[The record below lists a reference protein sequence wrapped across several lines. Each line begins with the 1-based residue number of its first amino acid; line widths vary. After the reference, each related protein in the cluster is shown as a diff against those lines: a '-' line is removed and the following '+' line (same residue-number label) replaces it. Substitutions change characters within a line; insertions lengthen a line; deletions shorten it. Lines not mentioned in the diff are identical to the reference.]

1 MVQVANGDAANKAMA
16 ITSQESQV
24 EAPPHDSL
32 LAVKNLKKSYGEI
45 EVLHGIDFDL
55 RRGEIHAIL
64 GENGAG
70 KSTLV
75 KCLSGFEARN
85 DGHLYV
91 NTKQEFSGSDN
102 SVVPSIMTDNA
113 DTAQSIAA
121 RDWTHA
127 SAEAAGVVLIH
138 QEFNLAEQLS
148 VAENIFL
155 GSELCGKGLA
165 SLFLDKK
172 KMNDLSRDYLATLH
186 CTIDPTTLVSS
197 LSVADKQM
205 VEIAKTLAKDARVL
219 ILDEPTAVLTQKEST
234 ALFELID
241 RLRGRGVGIIYIS
254 HKLEEIE
261 RIADRITV
269 IRDGDLVGCYPTA
282 TLSKDDMARLMVG
295 RELSSLYPKVPAP
308 DELASVALSIHG
320 LHVAGASAPENFE
333 LRRGEILAF
342 SGLVGSGRTALF
354 ETLVGLR
361 PAQLGSE
368 SKIFVHGEEVRLNSF
383 ADARAHGVAYLT
395 KDRKGSGLL
404 LNKGLREN
412 FSLYALAHFAGI
424 IIDTRAEQSA
434 FEKAV
439 DRFDIRMRDTGVVA
453 GNLSGGNQQKLL
465 LAKMLETTPDI
476 VIVDEPTRGIDIGT
490 KSQIYHF
497 LAELAAAGK
506 AVIIISSDMSEVIGM
521 AHRVAVMHQGNIVG
535 VLSGN
540 EITEHEIMRYA
551 TGLKAA
557 AA

>member
-91 NTKQEFSGSDN
+91 NTKQEFSDSDN

-269 IRDGDLVGCYPTA
+269 IRDGDLVGCYPAA

-320 LHVAGASAPENFE
+320 MHVAGASAPENFE

>member
-269 IRDGDLVGCYPTA
+269 IRDGDLVGCYPAA

-295 RELSSLYPKVPAP
+295 RELSSLYPKLPAP

-320 LHVAGASAPENFE
+320 LHVAGVSAPENFE

>member
-269 IRDGDLVGCYPTA
+269 IRDGDLVGCYPAA

-320 LHVAGASAPENFE
+320 LHVAGVSAPENFE

-383 ADARAHGVAYLT
+383 TDARAHGVAYLT

>member
-55 RRGEIHAIL
+55 RRGEVHAIL

-269 IRDGDLVGCYPTA
+269 IRDGDLVGCYPAA

-383 ADARAHGVAYLT
+383 TDARAHGVAYLT

>member
-55 RRGEIHAIL
+55 RRGEVHAIL

-269 IRDGDLVGCYPTA
+269 IRDGDLVGCYPAA

-320 LHVAGASAPENFE
+320 LHVAGVSAPENFE

-383 ADARAHGVAYLT
+383 TDARAHGVAYLT

>member
-55 RRGEIHAIL
+55 RGGEVHAIL

-269 IRDGDLVGCYPTA
+269 IRDGDLVGCYPAA

-295 RELSSLYPKVPAP
+295 RELSSLYPKLPAP

-342 SGLVGSGRTALF
+342 SGLVGSGRRRF
-354 ETLVGLR
+354 
-361 PAQLGSE
+361 
-368 SKIFVHGEEVRLNSF
+368 SKRLWVC
-383 ADARAHGVAYLT
+383 AR
-395 KDRKGSGLL
+395 
-404 LNKGLREN
+404 
-412 FSLYALAHFAGI
+412 
-424 IIDTRAEQSA
+424 
-434 FEKAV
+434 
-439 DRFDIRMRDTGVVA
+439 
-453 GNLSGGNQQKLL
+453 LS
-465 LAKMLETTPDI
+465 
-476 VIVDEPTRGIDIGT
+476 
-490 KSQIYHF
+490 
-497 LAELAAAGK
+497 
-506 AVIIISSDMSEVIGM
+506 
-521 AHRVAVMHQGNIVG
+521 
-535 VLSGN
+535 
-540 EITEHEIMRYA
+540 
-551 TGLKAA
+551 
-557 AA
+557 

>member
-269 IRDGDLVGCYPTA
+269 IRDGDLVGCYPAA

-383 ADARAHGVAYLT
+383 TDARAHGVAYLT

>member
-1 MVQVANGDAANKAMA
+1 MGQVITGDVVNTPITYEADEALNDAARLG
-16 ITSQESQV
+16 
-24 EAPPHDSL
+24 PL
-32 LAVKNLKKSYGEI
+32 LAVQSLRKSYGDI

-55 RRGEIHAIL
+55 RRGEVHAIL

-75 KCLSGFEARN
+75 KCLAGFEPRN
-85 DGHLYV
+85 GGELYV
-91 NTKQEFSGSDN
+91 NAMQKFTDAGSASSLPASADN
-102 SVVPSIMTDNA
+102 PVSTQSVAV
-113 DTAQSIAA
+113 
-121 RDWTHA
+121 REWTHGA
-127 SAEAAGVVLIH
+127 AEAAGVVLIH

-155 GSELCGKGLA
+155 GNEIRLKSVA
-165 SLFLDKK
+165 SFFLDRKQ
-172 KMNDLSRDYLATLH
+172 MRDLSRDYLATLH
-186 CTIDPTTLVSS
+186 CTIDPDTLVSN

-205 VEIAKTLAKDARVL
+205 VEIAKTLAKDARIL
-219 ILDEPTAVLTQKEST
+219 ILDEPTAVLTQKESA

-241 RLRGRGVGIIYIS
+241 RLRERGVGIIYIS

-269 IRDGDLVGCYPTA
+269 IRDGDLVGCYPA
-282 TLSKDDMARLMVG
+282 ADLSKDDMARLMVG
-295 RELSSLYPKVPAP
+295 RELSSLYPQVPAP
-308 DELASVALSIHG
+308 NESTSASLSVSG
-320 LHVAGASAPENFE
+320 LHVAGTLAAESFE
-333 LRRGEILAF
+333 LRCGEILAF

-361 PAQLGSE
+361 PAKAGSCATI
-368 SKIFVHGEEVRLNSF
+368 KVQGNEVRLGSL
-383 ADARAHGVAYLT
+383 ADARDHGVAYLT

-404 LNKGLREN
+404 LDKGLREN
-412 FSLYALAHFAGI
+412 FSLFALEQFAGA

-434 FEKAV
+434 FDKAV
-439 DRFDIRMRDTGVVA
+439 ETFDIRMRDTGVVA

-465 LAKMLETTPDI
+465 LAKMLETMPDI
-476 VIVDEPTRGIDIGT
+476 VIIDEPTRGIDIGT

-506 AVIIISSDMSEVIGM
+506 ALVIISSDMSEVIGM
-521 AHRVAVMHQGNIVG
+521 AHRVAVMHQGAIAG
-535 VLSGN
+535 FLSGD

>member
-55 RRGEIHAIL
+55 RGGEVHAIL

-219 ILDEPTAVLTQKEST
+219 VLDEPTAVLTQKEST

-241 RLRGRGVGIIYIS
+241 SLRGRGVGIIYIS

-269 IRDGDLVGCYPTA
+269 IRDGDLVGCYPAA

-295 RELSSLYPKVPAP
+295 RELSSLYPKLPAP

-320 LHVAGASAPENFE
+320 LHVAGVSAPENFE

>member
-1 MVQVANGDAANKAMA
+1 MGQVITSDVANTPMTNAVD
-16 ITSQESQV
+16 
-24 EAPPHDSL
+24 EALNDTAPLAPL
-32 LAVKNLKKSYGEI
+32 LAVQSLKKSYGDI

-55 RRGEIHAIL
+55 RRGEVHAIL

-75 KCLSGFEARN
+75 KCLAGFEARN
-85 DGHLYV
+85 GGRLYV
-91 NTKQEFSGSDN
+91 NAIQKLTDAGSASFSLASADN
-102 SVVPSIMTDNA
+102 SVS
-113 DTAQSIAA
+113 AQSIAVGE
-121 RDWTHA
+121 WTHA
-127 SAEAAGVVLIH
+127 AAEAAGVVLIH

-155 GSELCGKGLA
+155 GNEIRLKGLV
-165 SLFLDKK
+165 SFFLDRKQ
-172 KMNDLSRDYLATLH
+172 MRVRSRDYLATLH
-186 CTIDPTTLVSS
+186 CTIDPDTLLSN

-219 ILDEPTAVLTQKEST
+219 ILDEPTAVLTQKESA

-241 RLRGRGVGIIYIS
+241 RLRERGVGIIYIS

-269 IRDGDLVGCYPTA
+269 IRDGDLVGCYPA
-282 TLSKDDMARLMVG
+282 VDLSKDDMARLMVG
-295 RELSSLYPKVPAP
+295 RELSSLYPQVPAP
-308 DELASVALSIHG
+308 NESTNAALSVSG
-320 LHVAGASAPENFE
+320 LHVEGTLASESFE
-333 LRRGEILAF
+333 LRCGEILAF
-342 SGLVGSGRTALF
+342 SGLVSSGRTALF

-361 PAQLGSE
+361 PAKAGSCATI
-368 SKIFVHGEEVRLNSF
+368 KLRGNEVRLGSL
-383 ADARAHGVAYLT
+383 ADARDQGVAYLT

-404 LNKGLREN
+404 LDKGLREN
-412 FSLYALAHFAGI
+412 FSLFALEQFAGA

-434 FEKAV
+434 FDKAV
-439 DRFDIRMRDTGVVA
+439 ETFDIRMRDTGVVA

-476 VIVDEPTRGIDIGT
+476 LIIDEPTRGIDIGT

-506 AVIIISSDMSEVIGM
+506 ALVIISSDMSEVIGM
-521 AHRVAVMHQGNIVG
+521 AHRVAVMHQGAIAG
-535 VLSGN
+535 VLSGD

-551 TGLKAA
+551 TGLKADA
-557 AA
+557 A

>member
-1 MVQVANGDAANKAMA
+1 MGQVITSDVANTPMTNAVD
-16 ITSQESQV
+16 
-24 EAPPHDSL
+24 EALNDTASLAPL
-32 LAVKNLKKSYGEI
+32 LAVQSLKKSYGDI

-55 RRGEIHAIL
+55 RRGEVHAIL

-75 KCLSGFEARN
+75 KCLAGFEARN
-85 DGHLYV
+85 GGRLYV
-91 NTKQEFSGSDN
+91 NAIQKLTDAGSASFSLASADN
-102 SVVPSIMTDNA
+102 SVS
-113 DTAQSIAA
+113 AQSIAVGE
-121 RDWTHA
+121 WTHA
-127 SAEAAGVVLIH
+127 AAEAAGVVLIH

-155 GSELCGKGLA
+155 GNEIRLKGVV
-165 SLFLDKK
+165 SFFLDRKQ
-172 KMNDLSRDYLATLH
+172 MRVRSRDYLATLH
-186 CTIDPTTLVSS
+186 CTIDPDTLLSN

-219 ILDEPTAVLTQKEST
+219 ILDEPTAVLTQKESA

-241 RLRGRGVGIIYIS
+241 RLRERGVGIIYIS

-269 IRDGDLVGCYPTA
+269 IRDGDLVGCYPA
-282 TLSKDDMARLMVG
+282 VDLSKDDMARLMVG
-295 RELSSLYPKVPAP
+295 RELSSLYPQVPAP
-308 DELASVALSIHG
+308 NESTNAALSVSG
-320 LHVAGASAPENFE
+320 LHVEGTLASESFE
-333 LRRGEILAF
+333 LRCGEILAF
-342 SGLVGSGRTALF
+342 SGLVSSGRTALF

-361 PAQLGSE
+361 PAKAGSCATI
-368 SKIFVHGEEVRLNSF
+368 KVRGNEVRLGSL
-383 ADARAHGVAYLT
+383 ADARDQGIAYLT

-404 LNKGLREN
+404 LDKGLREN
-412 FSLYALAHFAGI
+412 FSLFALEQFAGA

-434 FEKAV
+434 FDKAV
-439 DRFDIRMRDTGVVA
+439 ETFDIRMRDTGVVA

-476 VIVDEPTRGIDIGT
+476 LIIDEPTRGIDIGT

-506 AVIIISSDMSEVIGM
+506 ALVIISSDMSEVIGM
-521 AHRVAVMHQGNIVG
+521 AHRVAVMHQGAIAG
-535 VLSGN
+535 VLSGD

-551 TGLKAA
+551 TGLKADA
-557 AA
+557 A

>member
-269 IRDGDLVGCYPTA
+269 IRDGDLVGCYPAA

-295 RELSSLYPKVPAP
+295 RELSSLYPKLPAP

-320 LHVAGASAPENFE
+320 LHVAGVSAPENFE

-383 ADARAHGVAYLT
+383 TDARAHGVAYLT

-465 LAKMLETTPDI
+465 IAKMLETTPDI

>member
-91 NTKQEFSGSDN
+91 NTKQEFSDSDN
-102 SVVPSIMTDNA
+102 SVVPSTMTGNA

-295 RELSSLYPKVPAP
+295 RELSSLYPKLPAP

-368 SKIFVHGEEVRLNSF
+368 LKILVQGEEVRLNSF

>member
-1 MVQVANGDAANKAMA
+1 MGQVITGDVVNTP
-16 ITSQESQV
+16 ISY
-24 EAPPHDSL
+24 EADEALNDAVRLGPL
-32 LAVKNLKKSYGEI
+32 LAVQSLRKSYGDI

-55 RRGEIHAIL
+55 RRGEVHAIL

-75 KCLSGFEARN
+75 KCLAGFEPRN
-85 DGHLYV
+85 GGELYV
-91 NTKQEFSGSDN
+91 NAMQKFTDAGSASSLPASADN
-102 SVVPSIMTDNA
+102 PVSTQSVAV
-113 DTAQSIAA
+113 
-121 RDWTHA
+121 REWTHGA
-127 SAEAAGVVLIH
+127 AEAAGVVLIH

-155 GSELCGKGLA
+155 GNEIRLKGVA
-165 SLFLDKK
+165 SFFLDRKQ
-172 KMNDLSRDYLATLH
+172 MRDLSRDYLATLH
-186 CTIDPTTLVSS
+186 CTIDPDTLVSN
-197 LSVADKQM
+197 LSIADKQM
-205 VEIAKTLAKDARVL
+205 VEIAKTLAKDARIL
-219 ILDEPTAVLTQKEST
+219 ILDEPTAVLTQKESA

-241 RLRGRGVGIIYIS
+241 RLRERGVGIIYIS

-269 IRDGDLVGCYPTA
+269 IRDGDLVGCYPA
-282 TLSKDDMARLMVG
+282 ADLSKDDMARLMVG
-295 RELSSLYPKVPAP
+295 RELSSLYPQVPAP
-308 DELASVALSIHG
+308 SESTSASLSVSG
-320 LHVAGASAPENFE
+320 LHVAGTLAAESFE
-333 LRRGEILAF
+333 LRCGEILAF

-361 PAQLGSE
+361 PAKAGSCATI
-368 SKIFVHGEEVRLNSF
+368 KVQGNEVRLGSL
-383 ADARAHGVAYLT
+383 ADARDHGVAYLT

-404 LNKGLREN
+404 LDKGLREN
-412 FSLYALAHFAGI
+412 FSLFALEQFAGA

-434 FEKAV
+434 FDKAV
-439 DRFDIRMRDTGVVA
+439 ETFDIRMRDTGVVA

-465 LAKMLETTPDI
+465 LAKMLETMPDI
-476 VIVDEPTRGIDIGT
+476 VIIDEPTRGIDIGT

-506 AVIIISSDMSEVIGM
+506 ALVIISSDMSEVIGM
-521 AHRVAVMHQGNIVG
+521 AHRVAVMHQGAIAG
-535 VLSGN
+535 FLSGD

>member
-1 MVQVANGDAANKAMA
+1 MGQVITSDVANTPMTNAVD
-16 ITSQESQV
+16 
-24 EAPPHDSL
+24 EALNDTAPLAPL
-32 LAVKNLKKSYGEI
+32 LAVQSLKKSYGDI

-55 RRGEIHAIL
+55 RRGEVHAIL

-75 KCLSGFEARN
+75 KCLAGFEARN
-85 DGHLYV
+85 GGRLYV
-91 NTKQEFSGSDN
+91 NAIQKLTDAGSASFSLASADN
-102 SVVPSIMTDNA
+102 SVS
-113 DTAQSIAA
+113 AQSIAVGE
-121 RDWTHA
+121 WTHA
-127 SAEAAGVVLIH
+127 AAEAAGVVLIH

-155 GSELCGKGLA
+155 GNEIRLKGVV
-165 SLFLDKK
+165 SFFLDRKQ
-172 KMNDLSRDYLATLH
+172 MRVRSRDYLATLH
-186 CTIDPTTLVSS
+186 CTIDPDTLLSN

-219 ILDEPTAVLTQKEST
+219 ILDEPTAVLTQKESA

-241 RLRGRGVGIIYIS
+241 RLRERGVGIIYIS

-269 IRDGDLVGCYPTA
+269 IRDGDLVGCYPA
-282 TLSKDDMARLMVG
+282 VDLSKDDMARLMVG
-295 RELSSLYPKVPAP
+295 RELSSLYPQVPAP
-308 DELASVALSIHG
+308 NESTNAALSVSG
-320 LHVAGASAPENFE
+320 LHVEGTLASESFE
-333 LRRGEILAF
+333 LRCGEILAF
-342 SGLVGSGRTALF
+342 SGLVSSGRTALF

-361 PAQLGSE
+361 PAKAGSCATI
-368 SKIFVHGEEVRLNSF
+368 KVRGNEVRLGSL
-383 ADARAHGVAYLT
+383 ADARDQGVAYLT

-404 LNKGLREN
+404 LDKGLREN
-412 FSLYALAHFAGI
+412 FSLFALEQFAGA

-434 FEKAV
+434 FDKAV
-439 DRFDIRMRDTGVVA
+439 ETFDIRMRDTGVVA

-476 VIVDEPTRGIDIGT
+476 LIIDEPTRGIDIGT

-506 AVIIISSDMSEVIGM
+506 ALVIISSDMSEVIGM
-521 AHRVAVMHQGNIVG
+521 AHRVAVMHQGAIAG
-535 VLSGN
+535 VLSGD

-551 TGLKAA
+551 TGLKADA
-557 AA
+557 A

>member
-55 RRGEIHAIL
+55 RGGEVHAIL

-269 IRDGDLVGCYPTA
+269 IRDGDLVGCYPAA

-320 LHVAGASAPENFE
+320 LHVAGVSAPENFE

>member
-1 MVQVANGDAANKAMA
+1 MGQVITGDVAYNSITNGADEPLSDAARL
-16 ITSQESQV
+16 V
-24 EAPPHDSL
+24 PL
-32 LAVKNLKKSYGEI
+32 LAVQSLKKSYGDI

-55 RRGEIHAIL
+55 RRGEVHAIL

-75 KCLSGFEARN
+75 KCLAGFEARN
-85 DGHLYV
+85 GGELFV
-91 NTKQEFSGSDN
+91 N
-102 SVVPSIMTDNA
+102 SVQKLSDTGAAPSSPASVENLA
-113 DTAQSIAA
+113 LAQSIAVGE
-121 RDWTHA
+121 WTHA
-127 SAEAAGVVLIH
+127 AAEAAGVVLIH

-155 GSELCGKGLA
+155 GNEIRLKGVA
-165 SLFLDKK
+165 SFFLDRKQ
-172 KMNDLSRDYLATLH
+172 MRDLSRDYLATLH
-186 CTIDPTTLVSS
+186 CTIDPDIVVSN

-219 ILDEPTAVLTQKEST
+219 ILDEPTAVLTQKESA

-241 RLRGRGVGIIYIS
+241 RLRERGVGIIYIS

-269 IRDGDLVGCYPTA
+269 IRDGDLVGCYPA
-282 TLSKDDMARLMVG
+282 ADLSKDDMARLMVG
-295 RELSSLYPKVPAP
+295 RELSALYPQVPAP
-308 DELASVALSIHG
+308 NESTNAALSVSG
-320 LHVAGASAPENFE
+320 LHVAGTLASESFE
-333 LRRGEILAF
+333 LRCGEILAF

-361 PAQLGSE
+361 SAKAGSCATI
-368 SKIFVHGEEVRLNSF
+368 KVQGNEVRLGSL
-383 ADARAHGVAYLT
+383 ADAREHGVAYLT

-404 LNKGLREN
+404 LDKGLREN
-412 FSLYALAHFAGI
+412 FSLFALERFAGA

-434 FEKAV
+434 FDKAV
-439 DRFDIRMRDTGVVA
+439 ETFDIRMRDASVVA

-476 VIVDEPTRGIDIGT
+476 LIIDEPTRGIDIGT

-506 AVIIISSDMSEVIGM
+506 ALVIISSDMSEVIGM
-521 AHRVAVMHQGNIVG
+521 AHRVAVMHQGAIAG
-535 VLSGN
+535 VLSGD

>member
-1 MVQVANGDAANKAMA
+1 MGQVITGDVVNTPITNEADEALNDAARLG
-16 ITSQESQV
+16 
-24 EAPPHDSL
+24 PL
-32 LAVKNLKKSYGEI
+32 LAVQSLRKSYGDI

-55 RRGEIHAIL
+55 RRGEVHAIL

-75 KCLSGFEARN
+75 KCLAGFEPRN
-85 DGHLYV
+85 GGELYV
-91 NTKQEFSGSDN
+91 NAMQKFTDAGSASSLPASADN
-102 SVVPSIMTDNA
+102 LVSTQSVAV
-113 DTAQSIAA
+113 
-121 RDWTHA
+121 REWTHGA
-127 SAEAAGVVLIH
+127 AEAAGVVLIH

-155 GSELCGKGLA
+155 GNEIRLKGVA
-165 SLFLDKK
+165 SFFLDRKQ
-172 KMNDLSRDYLATLH
+172 MRDLSRDYLATLH
-186 CTIDPTTLVSS
+186 CTIDPDTLVSN

-205 VEIAKTLAKDARVL
+205 VEIAKTLAKDARIL
-219 ILDEPTAVLTQKEST
+219 ILDEPTAVLTQKESA

-241 RLRGRGVGIIYIS
+241 RLRERGVGIIYIS

-269 IRDGDLVGCYPTA
+269 IRDGDLVGCYPA
-282 TLSKDDMARLMVG
+282 ADLSKDDMARLMVG
-295 RELSSLYPKVPAP
+295 RELSSLYPQVPAP
-308 DELASVALSIHG
+308 NESASASLSVSG
-320 LHVAGASAPENFE
+320 LHVEGTLAAESFE
-333 LRRGEILAF
+333 LRCGEILAF

-361 PAQLGSE
+361 PAKAGSCATI
-368 SKIFVHGEEVRLNSF
+368 KVQGNEVRLGSL
-383 ADARAHGVAYLT
+383 ADARDHGVAYLT

-404 LNKGLREN
+404 LDKGLREN
-412 FSLYALAHFAGI
+412 FSLFALEQFAGT

-434 FEKAV
+434 FDKAV
-439 DRFDIRMRDTGVVA
+439 ETFDIRMRDTGVVA

-465 LAKMLETTPDI
+465 LAKMLETMPDI
-476 VIVDEPTRGIDIGT
+476 VIIDEPTRGIDIGT

-506 AVIIISSDMSEVIGM
+506 TLVIISSDMSEVIGM
-521 AHRVAVMHQGNIVG
+521 AHRVAVMHQGAIAG
-535 VLSGN
+535 FLSGD

>member
-269 IRDGDLVGCYPTA
+269 IRDGDLVGCYPAA

-320 LHVAGASAPENFE
+320 LHVAGVSAPENFE

>member
-102 SVVPSIMTDNA
+102 SVDPSIMTDNA

-165 SLFLDKK
+165 SLFLDKR

-269 IRDGDLVGCYPTA
+269 IRDGDLVGCYPAA

>member
-1 MVQVANGDAANKAMA
+1 MGQVITGDVAYNPITNEADEALSDAALL
-16 ITSQESQV
+16 V
-24 EAPPHDSL
+24 PL
-32 LAVKNLKKSYGEI
+32 LAVQSLKKSYGDI

-55 RRGEIHAIL
+55 RRGEVHAIL

-75 KCLSGFEARN
+75 KCLAGFEPRN
-85 DGHLYV
+85 GGELYI
-91 NTKQEFSGSDN
+91 NAMQKFTDAGSASSLPASADN
-102 SVVPSIMTDNA
+102 PVST
-113 DTAQSIAA
+113 QSIAVGE
-121 RDWTHA
+121 WTHA
-127 SAEAAGVVLIH
+127 AAEAVGVVLIH

-155 GSELCGKGLA
+155 GNEICLKGVA
-165 SLFLDKK
+165 SFFLDRKQ
-172 KMNDLSRDYLATLH
+172 MRDLSRDYLATLH
-186 CTIDPTTLVSS
+186 CTIDPDTLVSN
-197 LSVADKQM
+197 LSIADKQM

-219 ILDEPTAVLTQKEST
+219 ILDEPTAVLTQKESA

-241 RLRGRGVGIIYIS
+241 RLRERGVGIIYIS

-269 IRDGDLVGCYPTA
+269 IRDGDLVGCYPA
-282 TLSKDDMARLMVG
+282 ADLSKDDMARLMVG
-295 RELSSLYPKVPAP
+295 RELSALYPQVPAP
-308 DELASVALSIHG
+308 NESTNAALSVSG
-320 LHVAGASAPENFE
+320 LHVSGTLAAESFE
-333 LRRGEILAF
+333 LRCGEILAF

-361 PAQLGSE
+361 SAKAGSCATI
-368 SKIFVHGEEVRLNSF
+368 KVQGNEVRLGSL
-383 ADARAHGVAYLT
+383 ADAREQGVAYLT

-404 LNKGLREN
+404 LDKGLREN
-412 FSLYALAHFAGI
+412 FSLFALERFAGA

-434 FEKAV
+434 FDKAV
-439 DRFDIRMRDTGVVA
+439 ETFDIRMRDTSVVA

-465 LAKMLETTPDI
+465 LAKMLETAPDI
-476 VIVDEPTRGIDIGT
+476 LIIDEPTRGIDIGT

-506 AVIIISSDMSEVIGM
+506 ALVIISSDMSEVIGM
-521 AHRVAVMHQGNIVG
+521 AHRVAVMHQGAIAG
-535 VLSGN
+535 VLSGD

>member
-55 RRGEIHAIL
+55 RGGEVHAIL

-75 KCLSGFEARN
+75 KCLSGFEVRN

-269 IRDGDLVGCYPTA
+269 IRDGDLVGCYPAA

-320 LHVAGASAPENFE
+320 LHVAGVSAPENFE

-383 ADARAHGVAYLT
+383 TDARAHGVAYLT

>member
-383 ADARAHGVAYLT
+383 TDARAHGVAYLT

>member
-55 RRGEIHAIL
+55 RGGEVHAIL

-241 RLRGRGVGIIYIS
+241 RLRGRGVGVIYIS

-269 IRDGDLVGCYPTA
+269 IRDGDLVGCYPAA

-295 RELSSLYPKVPAP
+295 RELSSLYPKLPAP

-320 LHVAGASAPENFE
+320 LHVAGVSAPENFE

>member
-55 RRGEIHAIL
+55 RGGEVHAIL

-127 SAEAAGVVLIH
+127 SAEAARVVLIH

-269 IRDGDLVGCYPTA
+269 IRDGDLVGCYPAA

-295 RELSSLYPKVPAP
+295 RELSSLYPKLPAP

-320 LHVAGASAPENFE
+320 LHVAGVSAPENFE

>member
-55 RRGEIHAIL
+55 RGGEVHAIL

-269 IRDGDLVGCYPTA
+269 IRDGDLVGCYPAA

-295 RELSSLYPKVPAP
+295 RELSSLYPKLPAP

-320 LHVAGASAPENFE
+320 LHVAGVSAPENFE

>member
-102 SVVPSIMTDNA
+102 SVDPSIMTDNA

-269 IRDGDLVGCYPTA
+269 IRDGDLVGCYPAA

-320 LHVAGASAPENFE
+320 MHVAGASAPENFE

-383 ADARAHGVAYLT
+383 TDARAHGVAYLT

>member
-102 SVVPSIMTDNA
+102 SVDPSIMTDNA

-269 IRDGDLVGCYPTA
+269 IRDGDLVGCYPAA

-383 ADARAHGVAYLT
+383 TDARAHGVAYLT

>member
-1 MVQVANGDAANKAMA
+1 MGQVITGDVAYNPITNEADEALSDAALL
-16 ITSQESQV
+16 V
-24 EAPPHDSL
+24 PL
-32 LAVKNLKKSYGEI
+32 LAVQSLKKSYGDI

-55 RRGEIHAIL
+55 RRGEVHAIL

-75 KCLSGFEARN
+75 KCLAGFEPRN
-85 DGHLYV
+85 GGELYI
-91 NTKQEFSGSDN
+91 NAMQKFTDAGSASSLPASADN
-102 SVVPSIMTDNA
+102 PVST
-113 DTAQSIAA
+113 QSIAVGE
-121 RDWTHA
+121 WTHA
-127 SAEAAGVVLIH
+127 AAEAVGVVLIH

-155 GSELCGKGLA
+155 GNEICLKGVA
-165 SLFLDKK
+165 SFFLDRKQ
-172 KMNDLSRDYLATLH
+172 MRDLSRDYLATLH
-186 CTIDPTTLVSS
+186 CTIDPDTLVSN
-197 LSVADKQM
+197 LSIADKQM

-219 ILDEPTAVLTQKEST
+219 ILDEPTAVLTQKESA

-241 RLRGRGVGIIYIS
+241 RLRERGAGIIYIS

-269 IRDGDLVGCYPTA
+269 IRDGDLVGCYPA
-282 TLSKDDMARLMVG
+282 ADLSKDDMARLMVG
-295 RELSSLYPKVPAP
+295 RELSALYPQVPAP
-308 DELASVALSIHG
+308 NESTNAALSVSG
-320 LHVAGASAPENFE
+320 LHVSGTLAAESFE
-333 LRRGEILAF
+333 LRCGEILAF

-361 PAQLGSE
+361 SAKAGSCATI
-368 SKIFVHGEEVRLNSF
+368 KVQGNEVRLGSL
-383 ADARAHGVAYLT
+383 ADAREQGVAYLT

-404 LNKGLREN
+404 LDKGLREN
-412 FSLYALAHFAGI
+412 FSLFALERFAGA

-434 FEKAV
+434 FDKAV
-439 DRFDIRMRDTGVVA
+439 ETFDIRMRDTSVVA

-465 LAKMLETTPDI
+465 LAKMLETAPDI
-476 VIVDEPTRGIDIGT
+476 LIIDEPTRGIDIGT

-506 AVIIISSDMSEVIGM
+506 ALVIISSDMSEVIGM
-521 AHRVAVMHQGNIVG
+521 AHRVAVMHQGAIAG
-535 VLSGN
+535 VLSGD